1 MHEFF
6 PVIRVSA
13 APSGLPRVGRP
24 PAPYLTVGGPPRRRG
39 LPTSAPIELW
49 RRPAH
54 PAPLS
59 RPQPP
64 ASSLT
69 HPTGG
74 AAGRPRPHLGPWRG
88 GTWGARGADHPRVC
102 QVVRVSDTSGEQATG
117 QLGGPPRGTQGSG
130 AWASYDKYLGNN
142 MVIGVIK
149 AKEDM

>member
-1 MHEFF
+1 MHESF
-6 PVIRVSA
+6 PVIRVLAA

-74 AAGRPRPHLGPWRG
+74 AAGHPWSHRGPWRG
-88 GTWGARGADHPRVC
+88 GTWGTRGADHSRVC
-102 QVVRVSDTSGEQATG
+102 QVVRVSNTSGEQASGEQATG
-117 QLGGPPRGTQGSG
+117 QLGGPPRIRGLWRAKINIRGTI
-130 AWASYDKYLGNN
+130 W
-142 MVIGVIK
+142 
-149 AKEDM
+149 